1 MPTNITVPSI
11 ADSITSGVI
20 SKWHK
25 KDGDFVNRDEE
36 LLDLETDKVTMPIL
50 APEAGVL
57 KRSASEGDTVN
68 VGQVIGA
75 IEAGSAG
82 AASKPAPA
90 AAKAEAASP
99 TPPKASAPV
108 AVAPAPAVAA
118 PAPKASPAPTTN
130 GSAAPSANAN
140 SGQDVFATPLAKK
153 LAAEHNVDLSRL
165 TGTGGA
171 GRIRE
176 QDVLAFVQSR
186 GSDAAPSAARPS
198 SPAAAPSAGATR
210 EKMTPLRQRIAQ
222 RLVQAQHAAAM
233 LTTFNEVDMGAVMD
247 LRKSYKEDFEKK
259 HGIGLGFMGFF
270 VKATVSALKAFPMV
284 NAYIVEEAGQLMIE
298 KHPSCDIAVAVST
311 PKGLVVPVLR
321 QCESRSMAQIE
332 SGIKDLAVRGR
343 DGKLGLD
350 EMQGGTFTITNGGV
364 FGSLLS
370 TPILNAPQSAIL
382 GMHTIKNRPAEYP
395 VGSGQVAIRPMMY
408 LALSY
413 DHRIIDGAEAVQFL
427 VRIKQNIEDPQRLLL
442 EI

>member
-1 MPTNITVPSI
+1 MATNITVPSI
-11 ADSITSGVI
+11 AESITTGVI

-25 KDGDFVNRDEE
+25 KDGDYVNRDEE

-57 KRSASEGDTVN
+57 KRGANEGDTVN
-68 VGQVIGA
+68 VGQVIGN
-75 IEAGSAG
+75 IEAGNAPAS
-82 AASKPAPA
+82 SKPAPA
-90 AAKAEAASP
+90 AAAAA
-99 TPPKASAPV
+99 ASAP
-108 AVAPAPAVAA
+108 APKPAPAVATA
-118 PAPKASPAPTTN
+118 PPPAASAPKAPSPVVN
-130 GSAAPSANAN
+130 GSASHE
-140 SGQDVFATPLAKK
+140 VFATPLAKK
-153 LAAEHNVDLSRL
+153 LAAEHNVDLAKL

-186 GSDAAPSAARPS
+186 GAGIASV
-198 SPAAAPSAGATR
+198 PAAAAPAPGAGATR

-222 RLVQAQHAAAM
+222 RLVQAQHNAAM

-259 HGIGLGFMGFF
+259 HGVGLGFMGFF
-270 VKATVSALKAFPMV
+270 VKAAVSALRAFPMV
-284 NAYIVEEAGQLMIE
+284 NAYIVEDGGQLLIE
-298 KHPSCDIAVAVST
+298 KHTTCDIAVAVST

-321 QCESRSMAQIE
+321 QCEGRSISQIE
-332 SGIKDLAVRGR
+332 SGIKDLATRGR
-343 DGKLGLD
+343 EGKLGLE

-382 GMHTIKNRPAEYP
+382 GMHAIKNRPAEYP
-395 VGSGQVAIRPMMY
+395 AGSGQVAIRPMMY

-427 VRIKQNIEDPQRLLL
+427 VRIKQCIEDPQRLLL
-442 EI
+442 EV

>member
-68 VGQVIGA
+68 VGQIIGA
-75 IEAGSAG
+75 IEAGSA
-82 AASKPAPA
+82 AAANKPAPA
-90 AAKAEAASP
+90 ATKAEAASP
-99 TPPKASAPV
+99 TPPKAAAPV
-108 AVAPAPAVAA
+108 AVAAAPVAA
-118 PAPKASPAPTTN
+118 PLASKPAASPVSAPIAN
-130 GSAAPSANAN
+130 GSAGHAGN
-140 SGQDVFATPLAKK
+140 DVFATPLAKK
-153 LAAEHNVDLSRL
+153 LAAEHNVDLGKL

-186 GSDAAPSAARPS
+186 GSGGASASR
-198 SPAAAPSAGATR
+198 PAAAATPAPGAGATR
-210 EKMTPLRQRIAQ
+210 EKMSPLRQRIAQ
-222 RLVQAQHAAAM
+222 RLVHAQHAAAM
-233 LTTFNEVDMGAVMD
+233 LTTFNEVDMGAVME
-247 LRKSYKEDFEKK
+247 LRKTYKEEFEKK

-270 VKATVSALKAFPMV
+270 VKASVSALKAFPMV
-284 NAYIVEEAGQLMIE
+284 NAYIVEDGGQLLVE
-298 KHPSCDIAVAVST
+298 KHASCDIAVAVST

-321 QCESRSMAQIE
+321 SSEAKSMAQIE

-343 DGKLGLD
+343 DGKLSLD

-382 GMHTIKNRPAEYP
+382 GMHTIKNRPIEYP

-427 VRIKQNIEDPQRLLL
+427 VRIKQSIEDPQRLLL
-442 EI
+442 EV